1 MPRGCSRRLLKL
13 KPLWGPHSSFQLE
26 NNESSGN
33 GKGGAHQSC
42 MRACKLGL
50 TSRVRL
56 FVTLWATAHQA
67 PLSMGFSRQE
77 YWRGLPCSPPGD
89 LPNQDGTRVSYAS
102 CTDGQV
108 GCLPLAPPGKLCEG
122 ACRSTDIS
130 DSRQFLL
137 LQGSFNQPR
146 PGSVA
151 GSSLLS
157 HMRELPQDRFFLVHT
172 GVKLPPTESWRVR

>member
-1 MPRGCSRRLLKL
+1 MQARSR
-13 KPLWGPHSSFQLE
+13 
-26 NNESSGN
+26 
-33 GKGGAHQSC
+33 QSC
-42 MRACKLGL
+42 P
-50 TSRVRL
+50 
-56 FVTLWATAHQA
+56 TLCD
-67 PLSMGFSRQE
+67 PVG
-77 YWRGLPCSPPGD
+77 YSPPGSSVHGI
-89 LPNQDGTRVSYAS
+89 LQARILEGAAMLSSRGSSQPGWNRVSYAS